1 MSLLILFAVLPIIL
15 LAVLFYHLDEL
26 EKEPKQELIKALFCG
41 LISIFLT
48 VLLSY
53 LVNLQEIEV
62 TSLSALAKIGYSFL
76 AIALIEEISKWLVT
90 VFFLKK
96 NRQVDTLFDYIL
108 YAIYIALGFAL
119 IENVL
124 YTITGGMLV
133 ALVRAFLTVPAHA
146 FYAIAMGYYLG
157 KAKIYKRK
165 IAYLFSLFIPVL
177 LHGTF
182 DSLILVGN
190 LATYILFFLF
200 VISLYFFA
208 IFLIRKTRRLDMSI
222 SKNNSVKNG

>member
-1 MSLLILFAVLPIIL
+1 MSLLILFAILPIIL

-26 EKEPKQELIKALFCG
+26 EKERKQELIKALFYG

-62 TSLSALAKIGYSFL
+62 TSVSALDKIGYSFL
-76 AIALIEEISKWLVT
+76 AIGLIEEISKWLVT

-96 NRQVDTLFDYIL
+96 NKQVDTLFDYIL

-146 FYAIAMGYYLG
+146 FYAIAVGYYLG
-157 KAKIYKRK
+157 KAKHYKQK
-165 IAYLFSLFIPVL
+165 SAFFFSLFIPVL

-190 LATYILFFLF
+190 LTSYILFFLF
-200 VISLYFFA
+200 VVSLYLFTA
-208 IFLIRKTRRLDMSI
+208 FLIRKTRRLDMNV

>member
-1 MSLLILFAVLPIIL
+1 MPLLILFAVLPIIL
-15 LAVLFYHLDEL
+15 LAVLFYRLDEL
-26 EKEPKQELIKALFCG
+26 EKEPKQELLKALLCG

-48 VLLSY
+48 VIISY

-62 TSLSALAKIGYSFL
+62 ASLQPLAKIGYSFL
-76 AIALIEEISKWLVT
+76 AIGLIEEISKWLVT

-96 NRQVDTLFDYIL
+96 NKQVDTLFDYIL

-190 LATYILFFLF
+190 LFSYILFFMF
-200 VISLYFFA
+200 VISLYLFA
-208 IFLIRKTRRLDMSI
+208 ILLIRKARRLDMNV
-222 SKNNSVKNG
+222 SKNKSVKNG